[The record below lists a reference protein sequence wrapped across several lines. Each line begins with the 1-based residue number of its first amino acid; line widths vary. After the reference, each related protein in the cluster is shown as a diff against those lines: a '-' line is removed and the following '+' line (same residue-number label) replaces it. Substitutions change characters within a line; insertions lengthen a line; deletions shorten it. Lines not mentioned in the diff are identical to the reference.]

1 MLHSLDQNVGKVIQ
15 CVQNNDLESRT
26 LIIFLSDNGG
36 HDHSPNTPLRG
47 KKGTM
52 WEGGIRIP
60 FCMQWQGMIP
70 AESTYHR
77 PVSSLDILPTAIAA
91 AGGTIA
97 PEWKLDGVNLLPY
110 VCQKNMSE
118 ERPHNEL
125 YWSLGPR
132 LAIRDLDYKLA
143 TDDGKI
149 YRLFDLATDRSE
161 ERNLMESK
169 PALANRLRKK
179 LHNWKDTLPPN
190 NSGWNP
196 KIGPSDLTLEHHSP
210 TTSHYQHHHF
220 KTTSIFPHTRSLTM
234 SFPKP
239 LFHNFH
245 ALLIAL
251 VWLASTCALGAEL
264 HPPEATQ
271 DELAKASYAAE
282 KTLKDLPTAFID
294 TSPDTE
300 DGLAA
305 GTLGID
311 GGEVDPILKF
321 ANEIAAGTH
330 GEVDSLL
337 ISYRGKLLFESYFRR
352 GRVNYPHYQM
362 SITKSYTA
370 LAIGRAIQCGYI
382 TMDDLDRPVCEF
394 LKELD
399 PTRFAKGAA
408 TITLADVMTMRSG
421 IRIPQNVQQQI
432 RSDTAKNVQG
442 QHQVQMFFERTAPIP
457 SAPRE
462 FKYQGIDPA
471 ITMQVLEAVV
481 PGSAE
486 IFRKRTPQK
495 TENLAV
501 SLAGRYQRS
510 AEECRRKQHA
520 FS

>member
-1 MLHSLDQNVGKVIQ
+1 
-15 CVQNNDLESRT
+15 
-26 LIIFLSDNGG
+26 
-36 HDHSPNTPLRG
+36 
-47 KKGTM
+47 
-52 WEGGIRIP
+52 
-60 FCMQWQGMIP
+60 
-70 AESTYHR
+70 
-77 PVSSLDILPTAIAA
+77 
-91 AGGTIA
+91 
-97 PEWKLDGVNLLPY
+97 
-110 VCQKNMSE
+110 
-118 ERPHNEL
+118 
-125 YWSLGPR
+125 
-132 LAIRDLDYKLA
+132 
-143 TDDGKI
+143 
-149 YRLFDLATDRSE
+149 
-161 ERNLMESK
+161 
-169 PALANRLRKK
+169 
-179 LHNWKDTLPPN
+179 
-190 NSGWNP
+190 
-196 KIGPSDLTLEHHSP
+196 
-210 TTSHYQHHHF
+210 
-220 KTTSIFPHTRSLTM
+220 M

-245 ALLIAL
+245 AILIAL

-294 TSPDTE
+294 TSPGTE

-321 ANEIAAGTH
+321 AGEIAAGTH

-421 IRIPQNVQQQI
+421 IRILQNVQQQI
-432 RSDTAKNVQG
+432 RLDTAKNEG

-471 ITMQVLEAVV
+471 ITMHVLEAVV
-481 PGSAE
+481 PGSADNFLE
-486 IFRKRTPQK
+486 KELLKKLKITQFHWPDDINGLPKSAAGSSMRSRDMMKWGLLVRQHGQSNGEQLIPPEFMKQATSPLCAPSETNSYGFFFWQNNAEVGETK
-495 TENLAV
+495 TECITCRGAGGQFIFFFPKVDVIAV
-501 SLAGRYQRS
+501 VTSHNKGMGPLLKTLPSVVLPSFR
-510 AEECRRKQHA
+510 HD
-520 FS
+520 

>member
-1 MLHSLDQNVGKVIQ
+1 
-15 CVQNNDLESRT
+15 
-26 LIIFLSDNGG
+26 
-36 HDHSPNTPLRG
+36 
-47 KKGTM
+47 
-52 WEGGIRIP
+52 
-60 FCMQWQGMIP
+60 
-70 AESTYHR
+70 
-77 PVSSLDILPTAIAA
+77 
-91 AGGTIA
+91 
-97 PEWKLDGVNLLPY
+97 
-110 VCQKNMSE
+110 
-118 ERPHNEL
+118 
-125 YWSLGPR
+125 
-132 LAIRDLDYKLA
+132 
-143 TDDGKI
+143 
-149 YRLFDLATDRSE
+149 
-161 ERNLMESK
+161 
-169 PALANRLRKK
+169 
-179 LHNWKDTLPPN
+179 
-190 NSGWNP
+190 
-196 KIGPSDLTLEHHSP
+196 
-210 TTSHYQHHHF
+210 
-220 KTTSIFPHTRSLTM
+220 M

-245 ALLIAL
+245 ALPIAL
-251 VWLASTCALGAEL
+251 VWMASTCALSAEL

-271 DELAKASYAAE
+271 DELAKASYAEE

-294 TSPDTE
+294 TSPDAE

-321 ANEIAAGTH
+321 ANEIAAGTY

-370 LAIGRAIQCGYI
+370 LAIGRAIQCGYL
-382 TMDDLDRPVCEF
+382 TMNDLERPVYEF

-432 RSDTAKNVQG
+432 RLDTAKNEG

-481 PGSAE
+481 PGSAQAFLKKE
-486 IFRKRTPQK
+486 LL
-495 TENLAV
+495 ENLYISQFHWPEDISGLPKSA
-501 SLAGRYQRS
+501 AGSSMRS
-510 AEECRRKQHA
+510 RDMVKWGLLVRQHGQFNREQLIPAAFIKRATSALCAPSDTNSYGYFFWQHTAIIEEMQTTCITCRGAGGQFIFLFPKRDLVVVVTSHNKGMGPLLKTLPSRVLS
-520 FS
+520 FFPPTD